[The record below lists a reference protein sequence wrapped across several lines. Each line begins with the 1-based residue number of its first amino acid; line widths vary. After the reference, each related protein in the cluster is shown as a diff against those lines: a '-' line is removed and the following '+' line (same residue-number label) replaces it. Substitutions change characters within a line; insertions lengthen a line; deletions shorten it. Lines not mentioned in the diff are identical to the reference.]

1 MLLSVVGFCFLLHTI
16 YFLPPAPPSER
27 PSPIARHPPS
37 PLDPL
42 SIVDCITYGI
52 ATTILC
58 DTSSKTESTIAFI
71 HFCTSMSKATMII
84 LTPFITFLLIQ
95 SADALT
101 LKPTHQSQVHN
112 RRSVLHQFSV
122 FHTLAAAT
130 QPLVSNAVDAQ
141 FAEVGQQEVA
151 PNGESPFVKLEN
163 GVQRKDFRE
172 GSGSSVVGEGSK
184 VELTLKGRLLNLNGV
199 SFEKQAVLMTYFCM
213 HQSADTSFFSH
224 LTMHLHPNSL
234 YAPQ

>member
-1 MLLSVVGFCFLLHTI
+1 
-16 YFLPPAPPSER
+16 
-27 PSPIARHPPS
+27 
-37 PLDPL
+37 
-42 SIVDCITYGI
+42 
-52 ATTILC
+52 
-58 DTSSKTESTIAFI
+58 
-71 HFCTSMSKATMII
+71 MSKATMII

-122 FHTLAAAT
+122 FHALAAAT

-163 GVQRKDFRE
+163 GVQRKDFPE

-184 VELTLKGRLLNLNGV
+184 VELTLKGRLLNLNGRALDSV
-199 SFEKQAVLMTYFCM
+199 VKNPRRDQTVLF
-213 HQSADTSFFSH
+213 DVKVERVR
-224 LTMHLHPNSL
+224 
-234 YAPQ
+234 